1 MTRRF
6 ARGVYAEAQPRGPLQ
21 GCRLIPGAGVST
33 FVCSVFVC
41 GDLARRKRK
50 PGGSSD
56 AEGGAR
62 GGFAAEV
69 FPTQGSLL
77 LSAHFFVLTTLP
89 GGRESPAVRPTPKA
103 AHEAALPPK
112 YSRRRRGDSLLGASE
127 AAAFERAARKARETS
142 DETAALASPE
152 GPGEGAFA
160 AAGMD
165 SPSLH
170 FL

>member
-1 MTRRF
+1 MYSF
-6 ARGVYAEAQPRGPLQ
+6 F
-21 GCRLIPGAGVST
+21 CID
-33 FVCSVFVC
+33 
-41 GDLARRKRK
+41 DLAGRKRE

-62 GGFAAEV
+62 GGSDAEV
-69 FPTQGSLL
+69 FPALGSRL
-77 LSAHFFVLTTLP
+77 LSAQFLFAVTLP

-112 YSRRRRGDSLLGASE
+112 YSWRRRGDSLLGASE